1 MSVQSEIDRIITAVG
16 NAYSKVSEKGGTVP
30 TSQTVANLATSI
42 DSIPSGGAKE
52 TWVIKSNA
60 AGEFATTQI
69 AFTSN
74 GQKFTSIGTNN
85 DSGTFVIL
93 YYDNNEV
100 AGYDPGFGGVYEFDN
115 EAYRKLTFDTPPTGD
130 LLTWLQSNAVKQP
143 DDTAVQDTKA
153 LTITSNGTVSVTP
166 DAPYDGLSSVDVT
179 VNVSGGG
186 GGGAGFKVTFPAT
199 ATNWNFAAN
208 ADLLLSDGTVKS
220 FSSYSEVS
228 GKTIENVVGI
238 HCIGESSFYI
248 LQMTLSEGSL
258 AQCTIGSPQS
268 VTYLIT
274 TSNKTTMAFY
284 GYGRTTFWWPL
295 ADTVISAIEMYNTD

>member
-30 TSQTVANLATSI
+30 ASQTVANLATAI

-52 TWVIKSNA
+52 TWVIKSSA
-60 AGEFATTQI
+60 TGELVTTQI
-69 AFTSN
+69 SFTSN

-85 DSGTFVIL
+85 AGTFIVL
-93 YYDNNEV
+93 RYDNNEV
-100 AGYDPGFGGVYEFDN
+100 AGYDPGAGSYGYEFDN

-130 LLTWLQSNAVKQP
+130 LLTWLQANAVKQP

-186 GGGAGFKVTFPAT
+186 GVETCALTTSVDMSPGVVHGTIYAYSGATLITITSK
-199 ATNWNFAAN
+199 
-208 ADLLLSDGTVKS
+208 GTYSINKNSLIFVKS
-220 FSSYSEVS
+220 TSALRQFTGLEELYTSFNNNEDQYIFLYNVTSDIATYKFS
-228 GKTIENVVGI
+228 
-238 HCIGESSFYI
+238 
-248 LQMTLSEGSL
+248 M
-258 AQCTIGSPQS
+258 
-268 VTYLIT
+268 
-274 TSNKTTMAFY
+274 
-284 GYGRTTFWWPL
+284 
-295 ADTVISAIEMYNTD
+295 